1 METFDVGM
9 IHNFSISRKM
19 NHEIQERKT
28 GRWCYEHLRAPFTT
42 YFQNKTDLKF
52 ISENTVII
60 SSLVNY
66 VWNIW
71 LRIVKI
77 ILWIYWRRLACC
89 STTLD
94 ETAFLFGSKHD
105 YDEIISSAELFSNNT
120 VVRSDNIIYCLFF
133 QLEQSYEI
141 NRISW

>member
-1 METFDVGM
+1 M
-9 IHNFSISRKM
+9 
-19 NHEIQERKT
+19 
-28 GRWCYEHLRAPFTT
+28 
-42 YFQNKTDLKF
+42 
-52 ISENTVII
+52 
-60 SSLVNY
+60 
-66 VWNIW
+66 
-71 LRIVKI
+71 
-77 ILWIYWRRLACC
+77 RLACC

-120 VVRSDNIIYCLFF
+120 VIRSEHNSFF